1 MQKLETVLENYGIK
15 GQIVAVH
22 DGPLVR
28 QIEFRP
34 EAGTKIKNILAVLD
48 DVARETGVSSLRVE
62 PMESSGNI
70 GFEFPAEEMKTVDF
84 ASVLETSE
92 FKSAKGALPLCL
104 GVDIRGNPIVADL
117 AKMPHLL
124 VAGTTGSG
132 KSVGLNTFI
141 LSLMKKLK
149 PADLKFVLIDPKRIE
164 FSIYNKL
171 KYLLLPVVTEMSQ
184 ASAVLEYLVEEMERR
199 YALFEE
205 SMTKNISGYNEEVGH
220 LPYIVCVIDEFA
232 DLIAYDKSVEKSI
245 QRLAQ
250 KARAAGIH
258 IILATQRPSV
268 DVVTGVLKA
277 NFPTRLSY
285 KVASSA
291 DSRTILDAA
300 GAEKLL
306 GRGDALFLSSTGD
319 LKRIHGA
326 YMPDKEIAETLEPW
340 RGEVKALKLPEK
352 AVPQKEEKA
361 SASAKKGKGFFR
373 RIWDF
378 WTSLR
383 QKDKK
388 MIIAVVMYVVNMFV
402 GNSKKRR

>member
-1 MQKLETVLENYGIK
+1 MNQMEEILKYYGVE
-15 GQIVAVH
+15 GQIVRTTE
-22 DGPLVR
+22 GPLVKLV
-28 QIEFRP
+28 EFRP
-34 EAGTKIKNILAVLD
+34 KPGTKLKNITASLED
-48 DVARETGVSSLRVE
+48 IARELGAPSLRVDSIE
-62 PMESSGNI
+62 ENGTI
-70 GFEFPAEEMKTVDF
+70 GFELPTETPQTVDF
-84 ASVLETSE
+84 ENLLQSSE
-92 FKSAKGALPLCL
+92 FISTKGKLPLIL
-104 GVDIRGNPIVADL
+104 GVDITGAPVIADL

-141 LSLMKKLK
+141 LSLMAKKK

-164 FSIYNKL
+164 FSIYNKQ
-171 KYLLLPVVTEMSQ
+171 KYMLAPVVTETSE
-184 ASAVLEYLVEEMERR
+184 ASAALAFLVEEMERR
-199 YALFEE
+199 YSLFEE
-205 SMTKNISGYNEEVGH
+205 NLVKNISDYNENSGH

-232 DLIAYDKSVEKSI
+232 DLMASDKQAGNYI

-285 KVASSA
+285 KTAGSA
-291 DSRTILDAA
+291 DSRTILDAS

-306 GRGDALFLSSTGD
+306 GRGDALFLEADGN

-326 YMPDKEIAETLEPW
+326 YMPDDKIAAFLEPF
-340 RGEVKALKLPEK
+340 RGEVKPLPAGEK
-352 AVPQKEEKA
+352 QPQTEPAGKPQK
-361 SASAKKGKGFFR
+361 GWFR
-373 RIWDF
+373 RAWDF

-388 MIIAVVMYVVNMFV
+388 AIINAAVFAA
-402 GNSKKRR
+402 GFISGKKSKRK

>member
-1 MQKLETVLENYGIK
+1 MKNLEDILKHYGVEGK
-15 GQIVAVH
+15 VVGTFN
-22 DGPLVR
+22 GPLVTV
-28 QIEFRP
+28 IEFLP
-34 EAGTKIKNILAVLD
+34 QPGTKVKNITASLED
-48 DVARETGVSSLRVE
+48 IARELGVLSLRVDTIAE
-62 PMESSGNI
+62 NGTV
-70 GFEFPAEEMKTVDF
+70 GFEIPADNMRSIDF
-84 ASVLETSE
+84 SSLLSSPE
-92 FKSAKGALPLCL
+92 FASAKGALPIIL
-104 GVDIRGNPIVADL
+104 GTDIKEVPVIADL

-141 LSLMKKLK
+141 LSLIAKHK
-149 PADLKFVLIDPKRIE
+149 PADLKLVLIDPKRIE
-164 FSIYNKL
+164 FSQYNNI
-171 KYLLLPVVTEMSQ
+171 KYLLAPVVTENKD
-184 ASAVLEYLVEEMERR
+184 ASSMLNYLVEEMEHR

-205 SMTKNISGYNEEVGH
+205 SLVKNINEYNENSGH

-232 DLIAYDKSVEKSI
+232 DLMADDKKIAAAV

-258 IILATQRPSV
+258 LILATQRPSV

-285 KVASSA
+285 KTASGA
-291 DSRTILDAA
+291 DSRTILDTS

-306 GRGDALFLSSTGD
+306 GRGDALFLASDGD

-326 YMPDKEIAETLEPW
+326 YAPDSEVSAMLKPYRA
-340 RGEVKALKLPEK
+340 EVKPLVLPEK
-352 AVPQKEEKA
+352 DRFQKDEVKSKNE
-361 SASAKKGKGFFR
+361 KGFFR

-388 MIIAVVMYVVNMFV
+388 VIVNGVMYLFSLFV
-402 GNSKKRR
+402 TSKNKKRR